1 MITYSAVSTGEW
13 LMESRPLVLIG
24 GSFNP
29 FTNAHKAMALA
40 VREKFPDAT
49 IAYVPGNLKY
59 LTKWKALP
67 EDLVFCGENRI
78 ELIEEC
84 VKDIEDCHV
93 CGCEAIGPCSGKT
106 YDTVNWLTLGFRTKE
121 DICLCIG
128 TDKLSEIETW
138 YNARELVERV
148 NFLVLTRGSCIDDC
162 KSIFV
167 KMYKDRFIEIPFDYP
182 DVSSTKVRQLYK
194 EGNFDEIEKLVPE
207 PVYKYLADSYLK
219 AFIPQKGKEL

>member
-1 MITYSAVSTGEW
+1 MTD
-13 LMESRPLVLIG
+13 RPLVLIG

-40 VREKFPDAT
+40 VREYLPTAT

-106 YDTVNWLTLGFRTKE
+106 YDTVNWLTLGFRTKD
-121 DICLCIG
+121 DIYLCIG

-138 YNARELVERV
+138 FNARKLIERV
-148 NFLVLTRGSCIDDC
+148 KFLVLTRGSSIDDC
-162 KSIFV
+162 KSEFI
-167 KMYKDRFIEIPFDYP
+167 KKHRERFIEISFDYL
-182 DVSSTKVRQLYK
+182 DVSSTKVRDLYK
-194 EGNFDEIEKLVPE
+194 EGDFSEIEKLVPE
-207 PVYKYLADSYLK
+207 PVYNYLEDTYVNS
-219 AFIPQKGKEL
+219 FVPRKENRL